1 MKPFPF
7 TLRRAGLAD
16 LDAVLAIEALAFPVP
31 WTRGMFVETLG
42 QAGTAMVGAEDDG
55 VLVGYALVRV
65 VLEEAEVLTIAVAPS
80 HQRDG
85 IGRQLL
91 DWMIAHARDAAAHAL
106 FLDVRA
112 GNHAAQRLY
121 ARCGFHVIA
130 TRRGYYHTPVED
142 AVVMRR
148 AL

>member
-1 MKPFPF
+1 
-7 TLRRAGLAD
+7 
-16 LDAVLAIEALAFPVP
+16 
-31 WTRGMFVETLG
+31 MFEETLG
-42 QAGTAMVGAEDDG
+42 QAGTAMVVASLDGAI
-55 VLVGYALVRV
+55 VGYALVRV
-65 VLEEAEVLTIAVAPS
+65 VVDDAEVLTIAVAPL
-80 HQRDG
+80 HQRCG

-91 DWMIAHARDAAAHAL
+91 DWMIAHARAAAAHAL

-112 GNHAAQRLY
+112 GNHAAQQLY

-142 AVVMRR
+142 AVVMRC